1 MDMPAFEL
9 FASDFEGAPQEIL
22 HQPHDPLILNQNFLG
37 PAQWE
42 ALERLTQESLKTM
55 LQIISGESDAT
66 IKERLEVIKMVLAK
80 TLPDAW
86 FVDSLKRQ
94 LHDEEDLD
102 VVPKRLGVVGY
113 DPDRI

>member
-1 MDMPAFEL
+1 MDRPAFEL
-9 FASDFEGAPQEIL
+9 FASDFEGSSQENL
-22 HQPHDPLILNQNFLG
+22 HQPHEPLIVNQNFLG

-55 LQIISGESDAT
+55 HQIISGESDAT
-66 IKERLEVIKMVLAK
+66 LKERLEVIKMVLAK

-86 FVDSLKRQ
+86 FVESLKRQ
-94 LHDEEDLD
+94 LNGEEDLD

-113 DPDRI
+113 DPDCI